1 MEVKQERIIAY
12 CLAAVMLVMGVVC
25 YAAFPEKTPEE
36 PVRIM
41 LKSTGGNV
49 LFDHKEHVAESG
61 YEIACVD
68 CHHDIENEGD
78 KPSACGECHLPDDEE
93 ESPKRSD
100 AFHSQCKT
108 CHEEGGGPVDCA
120 QCHAM

>member
-1 MEVKQERIIAY
+1 MEVKKERTVAY
-12 CLAAVMLVMGVVC
+12 CLAAVMLFVGVLC
-25 YAAFPEKTPEE
+25 YAAFPVKTPEK
-36 PVRIM
+36 PIRIM
-41 LKSTGGNV
+41 LKNAGGNV

-61 YEIACVD
+61 YAVACED

-78 KPSACGECHLPDDEE
+78 KPSACGECHKPSDAEDA
-93 ESPKRSD
+93 PKRSD